1 MWFMLS
7 YWLWPESK
15 TSLRYCFLLA
25 FCRSF
30 SCFQILLFILSLKKT
45 TKKKTQTQNPHMKI
59 CVSFLQKPF
68 LLSTQKGLQNGLVLF
83 FSLEEYSIVILL
95 CLTLKDSLL
104 PPQMG
109 VTSLSR
115 LAHFLCKSARSD
127 IYAFFLWVCVTV

>member
-30 SCFQILLFILSLKKT
+30 SCFQILLFILSLKKLP
-45 TKKKTQTQNPHMKI
+45 KKTPNPKPTYENLCI
-59 CVSFLQKPF
+59 FPSETIPSFCSEGITEWSCF
-68 LLSTQKGLQNGLVLF
+68 V

-127 IYAFFLWVCVTV
+127 IYAFFLWVCVTG